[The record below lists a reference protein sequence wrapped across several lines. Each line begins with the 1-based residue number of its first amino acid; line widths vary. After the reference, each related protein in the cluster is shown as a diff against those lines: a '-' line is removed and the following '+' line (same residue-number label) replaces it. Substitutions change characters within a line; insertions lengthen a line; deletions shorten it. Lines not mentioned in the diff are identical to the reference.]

1 MDLQK
6 NNEIK
11 QEMINDVK
19 KWASCVSNRQK
30 AIKSYNI
37 LIEMINGSIK
47 EVPNNC
53 FHDISALQN
62 ENIEKKLCLKTHF
75 PIIN

>member
-1 MDLQK
+1 
-6 NNEIK
+6 
-11 QEMINDVK
+11 MINDVK

-47 EVPNNC
+47 EVPNDC

-62 ENIEKKLCLKTHF
+62 ENIEKF
-75 PIIN
+75 Q